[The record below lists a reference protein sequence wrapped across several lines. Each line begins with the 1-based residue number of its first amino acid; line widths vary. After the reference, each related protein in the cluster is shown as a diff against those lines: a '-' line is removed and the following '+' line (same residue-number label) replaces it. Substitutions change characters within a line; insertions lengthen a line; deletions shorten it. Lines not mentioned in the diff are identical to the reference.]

1 MKRKIL
7 KPGDRVLAA
16 RPENASGS
24 GWRNKP
30 IWVYV
35 EGTGGTIRVECL
47 QPDEQTENM
56 LLLFDVAEASQR
68 ELITEIGR
76 ACR

>member
-7 KPGDRVLAA
+7 KPGDRVLAV
-16 RPENASGS
+16 RPEFSIGP

-30 IWVYV
+30 MWVYIQS
-35 EGTGGTIRVECL
+35 TGGEIREECV
-47 QPDEQTENM
+47 QPNEQTENM
-56 LLLFDVAEASQR
+56 LLLFDVAEAGQR
-68 ELITEIGR
+68 ELIAEIGR

>member
-7 KPGDRVLAA
+7 KPGDRVVAA
-16 RPENASGS
+16 RPEFSIGP

-35 EGTGGTIRVECL
+35 QLTCGEIREECL
-47 QPDEQTENM
+47 QPNEQTENM
-56 LLLFDVAEASQR
+56 LLWCDVAEASQR
-68 ELITEIGR
+68 DLIAEIGR